1 MAETTEQTTTSDQDP
16 TAAGTD
22 EDALYPI
29 LKGWV
34 KEGQQHLSKW
44 REEAKEA
51 FGFVAGDQWS
61 DEDKAR
67 LTEQMRVPI
76 VFNRVAPVADSV
88 AGLEVGNRQEI
99 HYYPQQVGSSGKAD
113 LLSAAAKFFRAE
125 ADTEDEESD
134 AFYDCLVCGLGV
146 TEIRPDYESDPEG
159 SLPTDRLDPLSVFYD
174 PSARKRN
181 LVDRRYCGYVEE
193 MPITEARAL
202 FPDAEDEDLHASW
215 ATVTDTERD
224 PHDADPLTAYNKG
237 DELTAGGNVARRK
250 VTVVYIEWWDREQR
264 MMVVDPLS
272 GKRAEFSKEKH
283 AKAKKRLAALGIDL
297 PGVEVTRKV
306 FKSAFLG
313 AKVLKSGP
321 GRVDDEFTVNFITGK
336 RDRNKNTW
344 YGIVRAM
351 IDPQRWAN
359 KFFSQIHHIIS
370 SNAKG
375 GLMVEKTAVDN
386 PRQFE
391 ESWADPSGITWL
403 QDGAVTKG
411 QVREKPAITYPGGLD
426 KMMEYAVSAIRD
438 TTGVNLELLG
448 MADRE
453 QAGILEAQ
461 RKQAGM
467 TILSVLF
474 DSLRRYR
481 KIQGRVLLG
490 MIQKYVPEGRLI
502 RIDQSGGPQYAK
514 FVKDA
519 AGTRY
524 DIIVDEAP
532 TSTNAKERAWIMIT
546 QLMPMMQHLPLPP
559 DAWLE
564 ILKYSPL
571 PDTLMEKIQ
580 QMMQQAAQHGPP
592 PDPKMVKVQQ
602 DGQVAKAKLQLE
614 QAATMADIEVARS
627 TALVNLAK
635 AGATS
640 GGLQID
646 QANALVDAISGQ
658 QQQAHDQALA
668 RAQTVHQQ
676 AMDHAQTAHDQALAQ
691 QQQAHDQQLAQAQFA
706 HQQDMAQQA
715 QDLKAQQAAQPQGE

>member
-1 MAETTEQTTTSDQDP
+1 MTETTEQTTTSDQDP

-22 EDALYPI
+22 EDALYEI

-61 DEDKAR
+61 DEDKSR

-99 HYYPQQVGSSGKAD
+99 HFYPQQVGSSGKAD

-134 AFYDCLVCGLGV
+134 AFYDTLICGLGV

-181 LVDRRYCGYVEE
+181 LVDRRYSGYVKE

-202 FPDAEDEDLHASW
+202 FPKAQDEDLHASW

-237 DELTAGGNVARRK
+237 DELTESGNVARRK
-250 VTVVYIEWWDREQR
+250 VTVVYIEWWDREQK
-264 MMVVDPLS
+264 MMVVDPFT
-272 GKRAEFSKEKH
+272 GKRAEFSKADH
-283 AKAKKRLAALGIDL
+283 AKLKKRLGAFGTDL

-403 QDGAVTKG
+403 QDGAVAKG
-411 QVREKPAITYPGGLD
+411 QVQAKAAITYPAGLD
-426 KMMEYAVSAIRD
+426 KMMEYAVSSDPRCH
-438 TTGVNLELLG
+438 G
-448 MADRE
+448 RE
-453 QAGILEAQ
+453 
-461 RKQAGM
+461 
-467 TILSVLF
+467 
-474 DSLRRYR
+474 
-481 KIQGRVLLG
+481 
-490 MIQKYVPEGRLI
+490 P
-502 RIDQSGGPQYAK
+502 RIA
-514 FVKDA
+514 
-519 AGTRY
+519 R
-524 DIIVDEAP
+524 
-532 TSTNAKERAWIMIT
+532 
-546 QLMPMMQHLPLPP
+546 
-559 DAWLE
+559 
-564 ILKYSPL
+564 
-571 PDTLMEKIQ
+571 
-580 QMMQQAAQHGPP
+580 HG
-592 PDPKMVKVQQ
+592 
-602 DGQVAKAKLQLE
+602 
-614 QAATMADIEVARS
+614 
-627 TALVNLAK
+627 
-635 AGATS
+635 
-640 GGLQID
+640 
-646 QANALVDAISGQ
+646 
-658 QQQAHDQALA
+658 
-668 RAQTVHQQ
+668 
-676 AMDHAQTAHDQALAQ
+676 
-691 QQQAHDQQLAQAQFA
+691 
-706 HQQDMAQQA
+706 
-715 QDLKAQQAAQPQGE
+715 